1 VADAMES
8 VVGTERIASHDQT
21 CVRDYS
27 VACPLG
33 DVCTV
38 LCVGRCSNVVGN
50 EKAGLIL
57 AMD

>member
-1 VADAMES
+1 MES